1 MNQDDRDF
9 IINAVNQLLRV
20 PHATLTNAEIV
31 KLKGLLRKL

>member
-9 IINAVNQLLRV
+9 IINAVNRLLKV
-20 PHATLTNAEIV
+20 PHVALTNAEIV

>member
-9 IINAVNQLLRV
+9 IINAVNRLLKV
-20 PHATLTNAEIV
+20 PYAALTNAEIV